1 MLLHDLVQG
10 DVKKKKK
17 KKKKKIVRKITVY
30 VKNYVG
36 IIFYL
41 PIGLVSP
48 YDVSNL
54 LTLQAKRQ
62 NFTNMDI
69 LYYIHGNIDFMLIN
83 IY

>member
-1 MLLHDLVQG
+1 MLLQDLVQG
-10 DVKKKKK
+10 DVKK

-41 PIGLVSP
+41 AIGLVSP
-48 YDVSNL
+48 YDASNL

-69 LYYIHGNIDFMLIN
+69 LYTMGIEILC
-83 IY
+83 

>member
-1 MLLHDLVQG
+1 MKLILLQDLVQG
-10 DVKKKKK
+10 DVKK

-41 PIGLVSP
+41 AIGLVSP

-69 LYYIHGNIDFMLIN
+69 LYYIRWE
-83 IY
+83 